1 MLMGQAGQPL
11 LGSALPRQRGAQG
24 GWTALRLA
32 LLTLLL
38 SCAAAWAWQ
47 GLPLSLA
54 LSAWLMLLATA
65 VVAGSGVVLGD
76 NSPVA
81 EAQGMP
87 SAVAFR
93 MLAWGLAAAGLGASV
108 VGVLQVFAPELADGR
123 WLAVSSLEGR
133 ATGNFRQP
141 NHLGSLLLWAMVAVV
156 ALGALSKRPARSVL
170 PIQLPALVLLMVG
183 VVLSASRT
191 AALALVVLVVWGLL
205 DRRLRAS
212 ARVMLAATPVLYAL
226 IWWGLTVWAQT
237 TGHAFGGQ
245 GRFSADGDISSSR
258 FAIWRD
264 TLELIAQHPWTGV
277 GWGRFNFAWSLTPF
291 PNRPTAFFDH
301 THNLFLQFAVELGI
315 PLALLVTA
323 LLVWAFWCAT
333 KNAWRASGMQGV
345 ALRSCWVMLLLVALH
360 SQLEYPLWYAYF
372 LFPAAF
378 MWGLCLGA
386 APVDATAHVQGGA
399 KGAASRSPFV
409 LRVGALLMV
418 AAGAASVVDYW
429 RVVVIYAPPPGALP
443 LGQRIDDGSRSL
455 LFAHHAQHAAATTAA
470 QPEQTMA
477 SFSVATR
484 HLLDTRLMVAWAE
497 ALNAAGDVERA
508 RHIAARLREFRNKNA
523 NAFFEPCDRQPLPK
537 PLPFQCTPPSRAMD
551 WRDFK

>member
-1 MLMGQAGQPL
+1 MLMVQAGQPL
-11 LGSALPRQRGAQG
+11 LGSALRRQQGADS

-32 LLTLLL
+32 LLMPAL
-38 SCAAAWAWQ
+38 SCTAAWAWQ

-54 LSAWLMLLATA
+54 LSALLMMLATA

-123 WLAVSSLEGR
+123 WLAASSLEGR

-170 PIQLPALVLLMVG
+170 RLQMPALVLLMVG

-205 DRRLRAS
+205 DKRLRPS
-212 ARVMLAATPVLYAL
+212 ARVMLAATPLLYAL
-226 IWWGLTVWAQT
+226 IWWGLTVWAQA

-264 TLELIAQHPWTGV
+264 TLELIAQNPWTGV

-386 APVDATAHVQGGA
+386 APINATTHAQGGSTS
-399 KGAASRSPFV
+399 AAPKSLFV

-418 AAGAASVVDYW
+418 MVGVASVVDYW
-429 RVVVIYAPPPGALP
+429 RVVVIYAPPPGSFP
-443 LGQRIDDGSRSL
+443 LNQRIDNGSRSV
-455 LFAHHAQHAAATTAA
+455 LFAHHAQYAAATTAV
-470 QPEQTMA
+470 QPEQAIA

-523 NAFFEPCDRQPLPK
+523 NAFFEPCDRQSPPK
-537 PLPFQCTPPSRAMD
+537 PLPFQCTAPSRVMD